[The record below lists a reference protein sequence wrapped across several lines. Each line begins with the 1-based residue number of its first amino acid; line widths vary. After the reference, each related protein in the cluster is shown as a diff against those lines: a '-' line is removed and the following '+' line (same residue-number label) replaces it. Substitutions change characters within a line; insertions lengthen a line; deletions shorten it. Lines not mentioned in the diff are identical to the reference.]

1 MDTEGKVM
9 DNYLKS
15 FPARMSDGR
24 FITDYT
30 PNCDK
35 NLLLKKKMSGWEY
48 RNYLINNAEEI
59 MNKEVEQVNQM
70 FGCLD
75 CNNTVLLDSSVKQV
89 CDQNGCNI
97 EEVSKDGIG
106 IEQEHNVAQ
115 VAP

>member
-1 MDTEGKVM
+1 METQKVI

-35 NLLLKKKMSGWEY
+35 NLLLQKNMSSWEY
-48 RNYLINNAEEI
+48 RSYLMNNAEKLIEEEKKT
-59 MNKEVEQVNQM
+59 MDDK

-75 CNNTVLLDSSVKQV
+75 CNSTQLLDSSVKQV
-89 CDQNGCNI
+89 CNHTGCNI
-97 EEVSKDGIG
+97 EVLNKEGIG
-106 IEQEHNVAQ
+106 IEQVNE
-115 VAP
+115 